1 MYIIIQP
8 IQFILTSGSP
18 LASRGFILKVV
29 SESQTIIFILG
40 IIKICT
46 GQILNIPANCGAI
59 GLAVYEI
66 LSPTFNLLHFGIG

>member
-8 IQFILTSGSP
+8 IKFIST
-18 LASRGFILKVV
+18 RGLILKIV

-46 GQILNIPANCGAI
+46 GQILNIPANCGTI

-66 LSPTFNLLHFGIG
+66 LSPTLNLLHFGIG